1 MCLAIPAKIISI
13 SDDIAEVEL
22 DGVIRKTSLMLTPE
36 AKIGNYVLLHAGFAI
51 QVLDEAEALDLLR
64 DLEAMEAMGEI
75 S

>member
-1 MCLAIPAKIISI
+1 MCLAIPARIINI

-36 AKIGNYVLLHAGFAI
+36 AKIGDYVLLHAGFAI
-51 QVLDEAEALDLLR
+51 QVLDETEALNLLK
-64 DLEAMEAMGEI
+64 DLETMEAMGEV